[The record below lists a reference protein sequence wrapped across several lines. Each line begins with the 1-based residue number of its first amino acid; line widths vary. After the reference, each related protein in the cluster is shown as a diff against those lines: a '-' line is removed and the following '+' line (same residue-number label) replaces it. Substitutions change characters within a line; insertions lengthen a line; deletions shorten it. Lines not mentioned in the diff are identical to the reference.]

1 MTARSARTRGAVDG
15 PWSPAGRI
23 ARFLVLARLLPVAVA
38 GCTGAATEAGPTP
51 PAEPADAVEL
61 FLEAAGRRDHAAM
74 ARLFGTGDGPIG
86 DRGGTLGCALR
97 KAGSWIRLGARCLEQ
112 GEIELRMDVIA
123 GILRHESY
131 RVRLGGAVAGRGR
144 AAIRVDVELEREG
157 RGAVEVPFVV
167 IRTGNGAWLVE
178 QVGLDRVVG

>member
-1 MTARSARTRGAVDG
+1 MTAVR
-15 PWSPAGRI
+15 
-23 ARFLVLARLLPVAVA
+23 VLSRLLPAVSVVAVA
-38 GCTGAATEAGPTP
+38 GCAGAATAAGPAP
-51 PAEPADAVEL
+51 PAGSAEAAGPADVVEV

-74 ARLFGTGDGPIG
+74 ARVFGTGDGPIG

-97 KAGSWIRLGARCLEQ
+97 KVGSWIRLGARCLEQ
-112 GEIELRMDVIA
+112 GEVELRMDVIA

-144 AAIRVDVELEREG
+144 AAVRVDVELVRTA

-167 IRTGNGAWLVE
+167 IRTGDGAWLVE

>member
-1 MTARSARTRGAVDG
+1 MSADAGTGRRWRARTARV
-15 PWSPAGRI
+15 
-23 ARFLVLARLLPVAVA
+23 LLPRILLTAVA
-38 GCTGAATEAGPTP
+38 GCGGASMQARPTP
-51 PAEPADAVEL
+51 PGDPAEAVEI

-74 ARLFGTGDGPIG
+74 ARLFGTADGPIG

-112 GEIELRMDVIA
+112 GEVELRMDVIA

-131 RVRLGGAVAGRGR
+131 RVRLGGTVAGRGR
-144 AAIRVDVELEREG
+144 AAMRVDAELDRAG
-157 RGAVEVPFVV
+157 RGAVAVPFVV
-167 IRTGNGAWLVE
+167 IRTGDGVWLVE